1 MASFSMLDILLFFQS
16 FFGKSVT
23 YVWQCCIN
31 MLSQNLEILRSQQL
45 QFNVSYHQSI
55 IQKEPLGTWH
65 FKNDL
70 GSDSLLNF
78 LGKIENVL

>member
-1 MASFSMLDILLFFQS
+1 
-16 FFGKSVT
+16 
-23 YVWQCCIN
+23 

-70 GSDSLLNF
+70 GSDGLLNF